1 MFHDRTGCRTTGKM
15 NKVFS
20 GRAAWGA
27 AAALLMVCG
36 FGGCGAESVRSL
48 RQMPDSVYSFEV
60 SADCATVYERIAA
73 RARQRYGWTDRRT
86 YQPSVS
92 ARLFPE
98 QQAAAVS
105 LSNAGGIGL
114 RYVLHADIHQL
125 DASRTKVDVYCGT
138 ARYKKEARLWRLW
151 ANAPFAGGREPP
163 PAQAAEPPTSQEP
176 SAPDTNLAP
185 TE

>member
-15 NKVFS
+15 NKVF
-20 GRAAWGA
+20 RRRGA
-27 AAALLMVCG
+27 GAVVAVLLMLLG
-36 FGGCGAESVRSL
+36 FCGCGAESVRSL
-48 RQMPDSVYSFEV
+48 RNMPDSAYSFEV
-60 SADCATVYERIAA
+60 PADCATVYERIAA

-114 RYVLHADIHQL
+114 QYVLHADIHQL
-125 DASRTKVDVYCGT
+125 DASRTKVDIYCGT
-138 ARYKKEARLWRLW
+138 ARYRKEAQLWRLW
-151 ANAPFAGGREPP
+151 ANAPFAGDREPP
-163 PAQAAEPPTSQEP
+163 AAQPAEPPTPQEP
-176 SAPDTNLAP
+176 SAPGTNPAP